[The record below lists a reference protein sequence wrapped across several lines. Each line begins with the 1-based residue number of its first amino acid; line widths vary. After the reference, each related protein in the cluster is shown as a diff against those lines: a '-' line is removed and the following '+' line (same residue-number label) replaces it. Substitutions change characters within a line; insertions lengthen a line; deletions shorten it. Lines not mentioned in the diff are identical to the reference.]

1 MVKYTA
7 IEKLNVLL
15 AIIKSSPFFL
25 TCFIVGLFIISF
37 VALDFKTTKKVR
49 GKLMLLCL
57 VATIGFI
64 IYKYYNYLLSISDNL
79 VEEIFMAL
87 YFPNLAVY
95 SIIIL
100 ITNIC
105 LFSSLINKK
114 TKNSYKVANI
124 FSCVL
129 IDFLFILILETI
141 IKNKIDVYETLTVYS
156 NKELLIL
163 IELSTAIYTAWLLVI
178 GFMKLVDKTVRKE
191 VVEAKK
197 PLPVYEAPSYN
208 SYEVNTVNETPV
220 FVNNDYTNVFNI
232 EPNQNFTEEENIV
245 REFQTIDQ
253 PVVENYKDMQFTML
267 NQENKIEETFSVD
280 EEIAIEPV
288 NEEINLITPLE
299 QTEEPA
305 MIEEKKSFISL
316 FTKNKKEIVENVQ
329 FTELN
334 QENNIEENSPVNE
347 TIVIEPVRKLD
358 QIEIKETFSVD
369 ETIAIEP
376 VKEETNLISPLNQVT
391 KERKEKKNFIKLFD
405 NKLLNNKK
413 EEQSVEY
420 RVPLFETLND
430 DAIMNCIVPIQ
441 KEKIVPIV
449 KKPEITVEIDGKEL
463 LAKFNRGEKLDVE
476 QYKILKDYIVR
487 QGI

>member
-114 TKNSYKVANI
+114 TKNSFKVVNI

-163 IELSTAIYTAWLLVI
+163 LELSTCVFLGWLFVVMFLNLVN
-178 GFMKLVDKTVRKE
+178 MTVKKE
-191 VVEAKK
+191 KVEEKVK
-197 PLPVYEAPSYN
+197 ENILYEAPSFNKYVYN
-208 SYEVNTVNETPV
+208 EEAKVIPEIA
-220 FVNNDYTNVFNI
+220 NDYTNIF
-232 EPNQNFTEEENIV
+232 EPTMIPVQEEENKPLESNI
-245 REFQTIDQ
+245 Q
-253 PVVENYKDMQFTML
+253 
-267 NQENKIEETFSVD
+267 IEEITQIEEVKPLEMNIQIEQPIYV
-280 EEIAIEPV
+280 EEIKPEIIEVKHEDPIV
-288 NEEINLITPLE
+288 EVTPLE
-299 QTEEPA
+299 IPVVLEVKE
-305 MIEEKKSFISL
+305 EEKPAKVQREKRSFTSL
-316 FTKNKKEIVENVQ
+316 FMKK
-329 FTELN
+329 
-334 QENNIEENSPVNE
+334 NIE
-347 TIVIEPVRKLD
+347 
-358 QIEIKETFSVD
+358 
-369 ETIAIEP
+369 
-376 VKEETNLISPLNQVT
+376 VKEET
-391 KERKEKKNFIKLFD
+391 F
-405 NKLLNNKK
+405 
-413 EEQSVEY
+413 
-420 RVPLFETLND
+420 RVPLFDTLND
-430 DAIMNCIVPIQ
+430 DAIMSCLVPVNKDKIIPA
-441 KEKIVPIV
+441 KSETAINIEKQ
-449 KKPEITVEIDGKEL
+449 EL
-463 LAKFNRGEKLDVE
+463 INNSNSNSDQCRMLTEYL
-476 QYKILKDYIVR
+476 LK
-487 QGI
+487 QG

>member
-1 MVKYTA
+1 MVKYSI
-7 IEKLNVLL
+7 IEKFNVLL
-15 AIIKSSPFFL
+15 TIIKSSPFFL
-25 TCFIVGLFIISF
+25 TCFIVGTFLLSF
-37 VALDFKTTKKVR
+37 VILDFKTTKKVR
-49 GKLMLLCL
+49 NKFMLLSL
-57 VATIGFI
+57 ILTIGFI
-64 IYKYYNYLLSISDNL
+64 IYKYYNYLITLSDNL
-79 VEEIFMAL
+79 VEEIFMAI

-95 SIIIL
+95 TIVIVS
-100 ITNIC
+100 TNIC
-105 LFSSLINKK
+105 LFVSLLKK
-114 TKNSYKVANI
+114 KLQNEYKVANI
-124 FSCVL
+124 FSTIL
-129 IDFLFILILETI
+129 LDFLFILILETI

-178 GFMKLVDKTVRKE
+178 GFMKLVDKTVREE

-253 PVVENYKDMQFTML
+253 PAVENYKDMQFTML
-267 NQENKIEETFSVD
+267 NQENKIEE
-280 EEIAIEPV
+280 
-288 NEEINLITPLE
+288 
-299 QTEEPA
+299 
-305 MIEEKKSFISL
+305 
-316 FTKNKKEIVENVQ
+316 
-329 FTELN
+329 
-334 QENNIEENSPVNE
+334 NSPVNE
-347 TIVIEPVRKLD
+347 TNVIEPVRKLD
-358 QIEIKETFSVD
+358 QIEIKEIFSVD

-476 QYKILKDYIVR
+476 QYKILKDYIIR

>member
-1 MVKYTA
+1 MVKYSI
-7 IEKLNVLL
+7 IEKFNVLL
-15 AIIKSSPFFL
+15 TIIKSSPFFL
-25 TCFIVGLFIISF
+25 TCFIVGTFLLSF
-37 VALDFKTTKKVR
+37 VILDFKTTKKVR
-49 GKLMLLCL
+49 NKFMLLSL
-57 VATIGFI
+57 ILTIGFI
-64 IYKYYNYLLSISDNL
+64 IYKYYNYLITLSDNL
-79 VEEIFMAL
+79 VEEIFMAI

-95 SIIIL
+95 TIFIVS
-100 ITNIC
+100 TNIC
-105 LFSSLINKK
+105 LFVSLLKK
-114 TKNSYKVANI
+114 KLQNEYKVANI
-124 FSCVL
+124 FSTIL
-129 IDFLFILILETI
+129 LDFLFILILETI

-280 EEIAIEPV
+280 EAIAIEQA
-288 NEEINLITPLE
+288 NEEINLITPLD
-299 QTEEPA
+299 QTEEPT
-305 MIEEKKSFISL
+305 M
-316 FTKNKKEIVENVQ
+316 
-329 FTELN
+329 
-334 QENNIEENSPVNE
+334 IEENSPVNE

-358 QIEIKETFSVD
+358 QIEIKETFSDD

-476 QYKILKDYIVR
+476 QYKILKDYIIR

>member
-163 IELSTAIYTAWLLVI
+163 LELSTCVFLAWLFVVMFLNLVN
-178 GFMKLVDKTVRKE
+178 MTVKKE
-191 VVEAKK
+191 KVEEKVK
-197 PLPVYEAPSYN
+197 ENILYEAPSFNKYVYN
-208 SYEVNTVNETPV
+208 EDAKVIPEVA
-220 FVNNDYTNVFNI
+220 NDYTNIFEPTMINI
-232 EPNQNFTEEENIV
+232 EPVQLEENKPLESNIQFEEITQIEEVEPLEMNLQIEQPVYVEEIRPEIMEVKHEDPIVEVKPIEIPVVLEVKEEEK
-245 REFQTIDQ
+245 
-253 PVVENYKDMQFTML
+253 PVKVQKEKRSFT
-267 NQENKIEETFSVD
+267 
-280 EEIAIEPV
+280 
-288 NEEINLITPLE
+288 
-299 QTEEPA
+299 
-305 MIEEKKSFISL
+305 SL
-316 FTKNKKEIVENVQ
+316 FTKK
-329 FTELN
+329 
-334 QENNIEENSPVNE
+334 NIE
-347 TIVIEPVRKLD
+347 
-358 QIEIKETFSVD
+358 
-369 ETIAIEP
+369 
-376 VKEETNLISPLNQVT
+376 VKEET
-391 KERKEKKNFIKLFD
+391 F
-405 NKLLNNKK
+405 
-413 EEQSVEY
+413 
-420 RVPLFETLND
+420 RVPLFDTLND
-430 DAIMNCIVPIQ
+430 DAIMNCLVPVNKDKIIPS
-441 KEKIVPIV
+441 KSETAINIEKQ
-449 KKPEITVEIDGKEL
+449 EL
-463 LAKFNRGEKLDVE
+463 INNLNSNSDECRMLTEYL
-476 QYKILKDYIVR
+476 LK
-487 QGI
+487 QG

>member
-1 MVKYTA
+1 MVKYSI
-7 IEKLNVLL
+7 IEKFNVLL
-15 AIIKSSPFFL
+15 TIIKSSPFFL
-25 TCFIVGLFIISF
+25 TCFIVGTFLLSF
-37 VALDFKTTKKVR
+37 VILDFKTTKKVR
-49 GKLMLLCL
+49 NKFMLLSL
-57 VATIGFI
+57 ILTIGFI
-64 IYKYYNYLLSISDNL
+64 IYKYYNYLITLSDNL
-79 VEEIFMAL
+79 VEEIFMAI

-95 SIIIL
+95 TIVIVS
-100 ITNIC
+100 TNIC
-105 LFSSLINKK
+105 LFVSLLKK
-114 TKNSYKVANI
+114 KLQNEYKVANI
-124 FSCVL
+124 FSTIL
-129 IDFLFILILETI
+129 LDFLFILILETI

-178 GFMKLVDKTVRKE
+178 GFMKLIDKTVRKE

-280 EEIAIEPV
+280 EAIAIEPV
-288 NEEINLITPLE
+288 NEEINLITPLD

>member
-129 IDFLFILILETI
+129 INFLFILILETI

-156 NKELLIL
+156 NKE
-163 IELSTAIYTAWLLVI
+163 
-178 GFMKLVDKTVRKE
+178 
-191 VVEAKK
+191 
-197 PLPVYEAPSYN
+197 
-208 SYEVNTVNETPV
+208 
-220 FVNNDYTNVFNI
+220 
-232 EPNQNFTEEENIV
+232 
-245 REFQTIDQ
+245 
-253 PVVENYKDMQFTML
+253 
-267 NQENKIEETFSVD
+267 
-280 EEIAIEPV
+280 
-288 NEEINLITPLE
+288 
-299 QTEEPA
+299 
-305 MIEEKKSFISL
+305 
-316 FTKNKKEIVENVQ
+316 
-329 FTELN
+329 
-334 QENNIEENSPVNE
+334 
-347 TIVIEPVRKLD
+347 
-358 QIEIKETFSVD
+358 
-369 ETIAIEP
+369 
-376 VKEETNLISPLNQVT
+376 
-391 KERKEKKNFIKLFD
+391 
-405 NKLLNNKK
+405 
-413 EEQSVEY
+413 
-420 RVPLFETLND
+420 
-430 DAIMNCIVPIQ
+430 
-441 KEKIVPIV
+441 
-449 KKPEITVEIDGKEL
+449 
-463 LAKFNRGEKLDVE
+463 
-476 QYKILKDYIVR
+476 
-487 QGI
+487 

>member
-1 MVKYTA
+1 MVKYSI
-7 IEKLNVLL
+7 IEKFNVLL
-15 AIIKSSPFFL
+15 TIIKSSPFFL
-25 TCFIVGLFIISF
+25 TCFIVGIFLLSF
-37 VALDFKTTKKVR
+37 VILDFKTTKKVR
-49 GKLMLLCL
+49 NKFMLLSL
-57 VATIGFI
+57 ILTIGFI
-64 IYKYYNYLLSISDNL
+64 IYKYYNYLITLSDNL
-79 VEEIFMAL
+79 VEEIFMAI

-95 SIIIL
+95 TIVIVS
-100 ITNIC
+100 TNIC
-105 LFSSLINKK
+105 LFVSLLKK
-114 TKNSYKVANI
+114 KLENEYKVANI
-124 FSCVL
+124 FSTIL
-129 IDFLFILILETI
+129 LDFLFILILETI

-178 GFMKLVDKTVRKE
+178 GFIKLVDKTVRKE

-280 EEIAIEPV
+280 EAIAIEQA
-288 NEEINLITPLE
+288 NEEINLITPLD
-299 QTEEPA
+299 QTEEPT
-305 MIEEKKSFISL
+305 M
-316 FTKNKKEIVENVQ
+316 
-329 FTELN
+329 
-334 QENNIEENSPVNE
+334 IEENSPVNE

-369 ETIAIEP
+369 DTIAIEP

-476 QYKILKDYIVR
+476 QYKILKDYIIR

>member
-1 MVKYTA
+1 MVKYSI
-7 IEKLNVLL
+7 IEKFNVLL
-15 AIIKSSPFFL
+15 TIIKSSPFFL
-25 TCFIVGLFIISF
+25 TCFIVGIFLLSF
-37 VALDFKTTKKVR
+37 VILDFKTTKKVR
-49 GKLMLLCL
+49 NKFMLLSL
-57 VATIGFI
+57 ILTIGFI
-64 IYKYYNYLLSISDNL
+64 IYKYYNYLITLSDNL
-79 VEEIFMAL
+79 VEEIFMAI

-95 SIIIL
+95 TIVIVS
-100 ITNIC
+100 TNIC
-105 LFSSLINKK
+105 LFVSLLKK
-114 TKNSYKVANI
+114 KLENEYKVANI
-124 FSCVL
+124 FSTIL
-129 IDFLFILILETI
+129 LDFLFILILETI

-178 GFMKLVDKTVRKE
+178 GFIKLVDKTVRKE

-253 PVVENYKDMQFTML
+253 PVVENYKDIQFTML

-280 EEIAIEPV
+280 EAIAIEPV
-288 NEEINLITPLE
+288 NEEINLITPLD
-299 QTEEPA
+299 QTEEPT
-305 MIEEKKSFISL
+305 M
-316 FTKNKKEIVENVQ
+316 
-329 FTELN
+329 
-334 QENNIEENSPVNE
+334 IEENSPVNE

-369 ETIAIEP
+369 DTIAIEP

-476 QYKILKDYIVR
+476 QYKILKDYIIR

>member
-1 MVKYTA
+1 MVKYSI
-7 IEKLNVLL
+7 IEKFNVLL
-15 AIIKSSPFFL
+15 TIIKSSPFFL
-25 TCFIVGLFIISF
+25 TCFIVGIFLLSF
-37 VALDFKTTKKVR
+37 VILDFKTTKKVR
-49 GKLMLLCL
+49 NKFMLLSL
-57 VATIGFI
+57 ILTIGFI
-64 IYKYYNYLLSISDNL
+64 IYKYYNYLITLSDNL
-79 VEEIFMAL
+79 VEEIFMAI

-95 SIIIL
+95 TIVIVS
-100 ITNIC
+100 TNIC
-105 LFSSLINKK
+105 LFVSLLKK
-114 TKNSYKVANI
+114 KLQNEYKVANI
-124 FSCVL
+124 FSTIL
-129 IDFLFILILETI
+129 LDFLFILILETI

-253 PVVENYKDMQFTML
+253 PVVENYKDIQFTML

-280 EEIAIEPV
+280 EAIAIEQA
-288 NEEINLITPLE
+288 NEEINLITPLD
-299 QTEEPA
+299 QTEEPT
-305 MIEEKKSFISL
+305 M
-316 FTKNKKEIVENVQ
+316 
-329 FTELN
+329 
-334 QENNIEENSPVNE
+334 IEENSPVNE

-369 ETIAIEP
+369 DTIAIEP
-376 VKEETNLISPLNQVT
+376 VKEETNLTSPLNQVT

>member
-129 IDFLFILILETI
+129 INFLFILILETI

-163 IELSTAIYTAWLLVI
+163 LELSTCVFLAWLFVVMFLNLVN
-178 GFMKLVDKTVRKE
+178 MTVKKE
-191 VVEAKK
+191 KVEEKVK
-197 PLPVYEAPSYN
+197 ENILYEAPSFNKYVYN
-208 SYEVNTVNETPV
+208 EDAKVIPEVA
-220 FVNNDYTNVFNI
+220 ND
-232 EPNQNFTEEENIV
+232 
-245 REFQTIDQ
+245 
-253 PVVENYKDMQFTML
+253 
-267 NQENKIEETFSVD
+267 
-280 EEIAIEPV
+280 
-288 NEEINLITPLE
+288 
-299 QTEEPA
+299 
-305 MIEEKKSFISL
+305 
-316 FTKNKKEIVENVQ
+316 
-329 FTELN
+329 
-334 QENNIEENSPVNE
+334 
-347 TIVIEPVRKLD
+347 
-358 QIEIKETFSVD
+358 
-369 ETIAIEP
+369 
-376 VKEETNLISPLNQVT
+376 
-391 KERKEKKNFIKLFD
+391 
-405 NKLLNNKK
+405 
-413 EEQSVEY
+413 
-420 RVPLFETLND
+420 
-430 DAIMNCIVPIQ
+430 
-441 KEKIVPIV
+441 
-449 KKPEITVEIDGKEL
+449 
-463 LAKFNRGEKLDVE
+463 
-476 QYKILKDYIVR
+476 
-487 QGI
+487 

>member
-1 MVKYTA
+1 MVKYSI
-7 IEKLNVLL
+7 IEKFNVLL
-15 AIIKSSPFFL
+15 TIIKSSPFFL
-25 TCFIVGLFIISF
+25 TCFIVGTFLLSF
-37 VALDFKTTKKVR
+37 VILDFKTTKKVR
-49 GKLMLLCL
+49 NKFILLSL
-57 VATIGFI
+57 ILTIGFI
-64 IYKYYNYLLSISDNL
+64 IYKYYNYLITLSDNL
-79 VEEIFMAL
+79 VEEIFMAI

-95 SIIIL
+95 TIVIVS
-100 ITNIC
+100 TNIC
-105 LFSSLINKK
+105 LFVSLLKK
-114 TKNSYKVANI
+114 KLQNEYKVANI
-124 FSCVL
+124 FSTIL
-129 IDFLFILILETI
+129 LDFLFILILETI

-197 PLPVYEAPSYN
+197 PLSVYEAPSYN

-253 PVVENYKDMQFTML
+253 PVVENYKDMEFTML
-267 NQENKIEETFSVD
+267 NQENKIEDTFSVD
-280 EEIAIEPV
+280 KAIAIEQV
-288 NEEINLITPLE
+288 NEEINLITPLD

-316 FTKNKKEIVENVQ
+316 FAKNKKEIIENVQ

-334 QENNIEENSPVNE
+334 QENKIEENSLVNE

-358 QIEIKETFSVD
+358 QIEIKETFSDD

-376 VKEETNLISPLNQVT
+376 VIEETNLISPLNQVT
-391 KERKEKKNFIKLFD
+391 KERKEKTNFIKLFD

-476 QYKILKDYIVR
+476 QYKILKDYIIR